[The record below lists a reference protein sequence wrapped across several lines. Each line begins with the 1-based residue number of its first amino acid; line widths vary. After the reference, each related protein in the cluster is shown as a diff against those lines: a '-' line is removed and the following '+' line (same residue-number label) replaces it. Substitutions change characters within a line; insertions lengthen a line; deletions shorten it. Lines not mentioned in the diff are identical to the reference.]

1 MSRRRRRRQ
10 IEVLAQVSGSTAIA
24 GGVLGFVREVTANE
38 LSALGQWVP
47 AIVMVAGLLI
57 YLGLWVLRHW
67 SPLGADD
74 EDAEQAAVPL
84 PHVGEL
90 VGRDGDVDKTVA
102 GARTHGVAVVHGP
115 DGIGAGAVAIKAAR
129 ELVPEEDRHRY
140 VDLQGLAPD
149 DGRRARI
156 QVLRTLGIAPRL
168 FESRPDRAAE
178 LAERA
183 LMGTVLVLDNVSGAA
198 QVRWISH
205 RVRGAYVI
213 IAGGLPVDDL
223 PPEAARVEPQRL
235 GSGEALTLLSAQ
247 DAAPPPEAVRLRWW
261 RRHRGVPSNSISLR
275 VKADPVSA
283 WRLADDY
290 LQLPRVVIELGRW
303 LARNRHV
310 SFEALLAD
318 LRQHEE
324 NFELNA
330 ILRRQLD
337 GASAGALRLLALLAQ
352 APGAEYSDEALGEL
366 ARLPRH
372 RVSTLLAEL
381 AARFMVERTSS
392 RYRLAAQAAS
402 LADPVRP
409 RARSRALVRLV
420 THYAGLAA
428 GHADALDPAVPEDER
443 RLGEEWLKA
452 ADVTLLRLLSMPAPP
467 RAAAERL
474 WRIADALDLWFT
486 REQRPSDR
494 QAVAEL
500 MAERA
505 NQLGDHAAH
514 ALAEVRLAAMAR
526 GRGELEEARHRLD
539 RVTTTLRE
547 KAPCRPQLH
556 TEWALLQLE
565 LEDYD
570 AAREHVRLCR
580 AARPLRDSQGKLTD
594 LLNLAAIE
602 IHDAEYDSAHDQLG
616 HALDLAETLH
626 DVGGEAHALEL
637 RGVVHWYQHH
647 PGRALADW
655 ERARA
660 LYAEVADPAGMAR
673 CERHSRQGTRS

>member
-1 MSRRRRRRQ
+1 VSPRRRRRQ

-47 AIVMVAGLLI
+47 VIVMVAGLLI
-57 YLGLWVLRHW
+57 YLGLWAMRYW
-67 SPLGADD
+67 SPQEADD
-74 EDAEQAAVPL
+74 QDAGQVALPL
-84 PHVGEL
+84 PHVNEL

-102 GARTHGVAVVHGP
+102 GVRAHGVAVVHGP
-115 DGIGAGAVAIKAAR
+115 DGIGAGSVAIKAAR
-129 ELVPEEDRHRY
+129 ELMPDEDRHRY
-140 VDLQGLAPD
+140 VDLQGLAPE

-168 FESRPDRAAE
+168 FESRSERAAE
-178 LAERA
+178 LAGRA
-183 LMGTVLVLDNVSGAA
+183 LVGTVLVLDNVSGAH
-198 QVRWISH
+198 QVRWIAH

-213 IAGGLPVDDL
+213 IAGDLPADDL

-235 GSGEALTLLSAQ
+235 RAAEALTLLSAQ
-247 DAAPPPEAVRLRWW
+247 DAVPSSEAVRLRWW
-261 RRHRGVPSNSISLR
+261 RRHRVAPSNSIAQR
-275 VKADPVSA
+275 IKADPTHA
-283 WRLADDY
+283 WQLAEDY

-352 APGAEYSDEALGEL
+352 APEAEYSDEALGEL

-372 RVSTLLAEL
+372 RVSILLDEL
-381 AARFMVERTSS
+381 AVRFMVERTSS

-409 RARSRALVRLV
+409 RARDRALVRLAA
-420 THYAGLAA
+420 HYAGRAA
-428 GHADALDPAVPEDER
+428 GHAEALDPAAPEDER
-443 RLGEEWLKA
+443 REAEEWLKT
-452 ADVTLLRLLSMPAPP
+452 ADVTLLRLLSMPAAP
-467 RAAAERL
+467 RAAAEQL
-474 WRIADALDLWFT
+474 WRIADVLDLWFT

-494 QAVAEL
+494 AAVAEML
-500 MAERA
+500 AERA
-505 NQLGDHAAH
+505 TQLGDPAAG

-526 GRGELEEARHRLD
+526 GRGDLDEARHRLD

-580 AARPLRDSQGKLTD
+580 AARPLRDSHGKLTD
-594 LLNLAAIE
+594 LLNLAAID
-602 IHDAEYDSAHDQLG
+602 IRDTEYESAHDQLG

-626 DVGGEAHALEL
+626 DVAAEAHALEL
-637 RGVVHWYQHH
+637 RGVVHWYQQQH
-647 PGRALADW
+647 GRARADW

-660 LYAEVADPAGMAR
+660 LYTEIGDLAGTAR
-673 CERHSRQGTRS
+673 CERHSRRGTSS

>member
-1 MSRRRRRRQ
+1 LNPRGRRRQ

-47 AIVMVAGLLI
+47 VIVMVAGLLI
-57 YLGLWVLRHW
+57 YLGLWSLRHW
-67 SPLGADD
+67 SPVGSDD
-74 EDAEQAAVPL
+74 DGTSQVALPL

-90 VGRDGDVDKTVA
+90 IGRDGDVDKTVA
-102 GARTHGVAVVHGP
+102 GARAHGVAVVHGP
-115 DGIGAGAVAIKAAR
+115 DGIGAGSVAIKAAR

-156 QVLRTLGIAPRL
+156 QVLRTLGVEPRL
-168 FESRPDRAAE
+168 FESRSDRAAE
-178 LAERA
+178 LAEGA
-183 LMGTVLVLDNVSGAA
+183 LLGTVLVLDNVSGAA

-213 IAGGLPVDDL
+213 IAGDLPVDEL

-235 GSGEALTLLSAQ
+235 RARDALALLGAQ
-247 DAAPPPEAVRLRWW
+247 DAARPPEAALTRWW
-261 RRHRGVPSNSISLR
+261 RRRRVAPDNSIAR
-275 VKADPVSA
+275 RINADPA
-283 WRLADDY
+283 HARRLADDY

-303 LARNRHV
+303 LARNREV

-352 APGAEYSDEALGEL
+352 APGAEYSDDALGEL
-366 ARLPRH
+366 TRLPRH
-372 RVSTLLAEL
+372 RVSVLLAEL

-392 RYRLAAQAAS
+392 RYRLATQAAA

-409 RARSRALVRLV
+409 RARARALVRLAV
-420 THYAGLAA
+420 HYAGLAA
-428 GHADALDPAVPEDER
+428 GHADALDAAGAEGER
-443 RLGEEWLKA
+443 REAKEWLET

-467 RAAAERL
+467 RAAAEHL
-474 WRIADALDLWFT
+474 WRIADVLDLWFA

-494 QAVAEL
+494 EAVAEV
-500 MAERA
+500 MAEQA
-505 NQLGDHAAH
+505 QQLGDQAAR
-514 ALAEVRLAAMAR
+514 AIAEVRLAAMAR
-526 GRGELEEARHRLD
+526 ARGDLEEARHRLD
-539 RVTTTLRE
+539 RVTAGLRD
-547 KAPCRPQLH
+547 KSPCRPQLH

-565 LEDYD
+565 LEDYE
-570 AAREHVRLCR
+570 AARENVRLCR
-580 AARPLRDSQGKLTD
+580 AARPPRDSHGKLTD
-594 LLNLAAIE
+594 LLNLAAID
-602 IHDAEYDSAHDQLG
+602 IRDAEYDSAHGRLG
-616 HALDLAETLH
+616 HALDLAEALQ
-626 DVGGEAHALEL
+626 DAGGEAHTLEL
-637 RGVVHWYQHH
+637 RGIVHWYQRH
-647 PGRALADW
+647 PGGALADW
-655 ERARA
+655 ERART
-660 LYAEVADPAGMAR
+660 LYAGTGDSVGSAR
-673 CERHSRQGTRS
+673 CARHRRTGS